1 MHRGHYEYIHHPD
14 PSFPVLFHHD
24 IFTREQGSFLPHW
37 HEEMELLFFTS
48 GGGTVFIDGISFH
61 VKAGDLAVVGF
72 GSMHSLQDAET
83 DTQYDCLI
91 LSPALCA
98 PAGIQPEQLQLLPHI
113 RDDAIFVRLA
123 QITREFQTK
132 APYYK
137 SAAKAEIISML
148 IYLLRH
154 HAAGTSFSD
163 KIPDSKTKMVKQVIE
178 QLQRDFAQPLS
189 LAMLAEKTGFSR
201 YYLCHVFREI
211 TGASVSQ
218 YLNML
223 RCTHAQKLLL
233 SGCSV
238 SETSLACGFDNLS
251 YFARM
256 YKRCMGR
263 TPSQDK
269 RPPAENSAVPHD
281 IIYYT

>member
-14 PSFPVLFHHD
+14 PSFPILFHHH
-24 IFTREQGSFLPHW
+24 IFMREQGSFLPHW
-37 HEEMELLFFTS
+37 HEEMELLFFTG
-48 GGGTVFIDGISFH
+48 GGGTVFIDGISFR
-61 VKAGDLAVVGF
+61 VKAGDVAVVGF
-72 GSMHSLQDAET
+72 GSMHSLQDAEA

-98 PAGIQPEQLQLLPHI
+98 PAGLQPEQLQLLPHI
-113 RDDAIFVRLA
+113 RDDAVFTRLA
-123 QITREFQTK
+123 QITSEFQTK

-137 SAAKAEIISML
+137 SVAKAEIVSLL

-154 HAAGTSFSD
+154 HSAGTSFSD
-163 KIPDSKTKMVKQVIE
+163 KIPDSKTKMVKRVIE
-178 QLQRDFAQPLS
+178 QLQQDFAQPLS
-189 LAMLAEKTGFSR
+189 LPQLAEKTGFSR
-201 YYLCHVFREI
+201 YYLCHVFREV
-211 TGASVSQ
+211 TGSSVSQ

-233 SGCSV
+233 SGWSV
-238 SETSLACGFDNLS
+238 SEASLACGFDNLS